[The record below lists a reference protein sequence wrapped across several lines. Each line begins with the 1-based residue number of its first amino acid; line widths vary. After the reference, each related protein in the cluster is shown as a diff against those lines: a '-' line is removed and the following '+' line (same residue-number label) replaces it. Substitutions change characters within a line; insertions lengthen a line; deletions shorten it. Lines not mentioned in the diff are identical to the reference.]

1 VKDAFDAV
9 TEFHRAY
16 GQEVPDAPRLLDPVT
31 QDLRY
36 ALIKEE
42 FDEYV
47 AACEQGDMVG
57 IADALAD
64 LAYVVLGA
72 AVAHGIRR
80 FPEIFAEIHR
90 SNMSKLGPDGK
101 PIRRA
106 DGKVLKGPNYS
117 PPQIATF
124 LAPDQ

>member
-1 VKDAFDAV
+1 MKDAFDAV

-16 GQEVPDAPRLLDPVT
+16 GQEIPDAPRLLDPVT

-101 PIRRA
+101 PILRA